1 MLVLQ
6 LKPRALAAIAR
17 RGGHNA
23 PDLLEYGNDYLAFI
37 RRHPRFGSAEA
48 LIAAYQREL
57 EHRRQEQYPGGRRQT
72 AYSKPGLAI
81 RRAR

>member
-1 MLVLQ
+1 LLGE
-6 LKPRALAAIAR
+6 AATTQ
-17 RGGHNA
+17 
-23 PDLLEYGNDYLAFI
+23 PDLLRYGNDYRAFI

-72 AYSKPGLAI
+72 AYSIPGLAI